1 MLLSDSELT
10 STNLIHIIA
19 PFVLG
24 NGGDW
29 HAIDLYLQ
37 YSKTHRVML
46 WSHNPPLS
54 TLKAQYPIQE
64 IKPYSGLVPNQ
75 GVLIISGAR
84 TEVGHWFESGN
95 FDHVILLHNL
105 LSPTVLYKALNRL
118 TRSEKKPEIVYV
130 SDLVKRFAGLPGR
143 VVYHIPPKE
152 RFQPET
158 RTHNKKR
165 KFTVGRMSTDTL
177 SKHHF
182 SDKDVYLNLV
192 KDNDIQI
199 RIIGGTCLT
208 PWLGNQPSINLLP
221 TVPQTNLPA
230 AYNDLD
236 CFYYRVAN
244 TVKDAFP
251 IVVMEAMLSGLPV
264 VCHRDVGSIEV
275 IQHGINGF
283 VFDTQEEAINIIK
296 ALKNNANL
304 RTEIGMHANLTAETL
319 RD

>member
-1 MLLSDSELT
+1 MLLLDSQLS

-19 PFVLG
+19 PFTLG

-37 YSKTHRVML
+37 YSKTHQVML
-46 WSHNPPLS
+46 WSHNPPLAA
-54 TLKAQYPIQE
+54 LKAQYPIQE
-64 IKPYSGLVPNQ
+64 VKPYSGLVPNQ

-84 TEVGHWFESGN
+84 TEIGHWFESGD
-95 FDHVILLHNL
+95 FDQVILLHNL

-118 TRSEKKPEIVYV
+118 TRTGKRPEIVYV
-130 SDLVKRFAGLPGR
+130 SDLVKRFSSLPGR

-152 RFQPET
+152 RFQPEPKS
-158 RTHNKKR
+158 HNKKR

-177 SKHHF
+177 SKHHY
-182 SDKDVYLNLV
+182 SDKDVYLGLV
-192 KDNDIQI
+192 KDSDIQI
-199 RIIGGTCLT
+199 RIIGGTCLS
-208 PWLGNQPSINLLP
+208 PWLGDHQSISLLP
-221 TVPQTNLPA
+221 TVSQENLPA

-236 CFYYRVAN
+236 CFYYRV
-244 TVKDAFP
+244 TSSVKDAFP

-283 VFDTQEEAINIIK
+283 VFDTQEEAIEIIK
-296 ALKNNANL
+296 ELKNNANL
-304 RTEIGMHANLTAETL
+304 RTEIGMRAKLTAETL
-319 RD
+319 RV